1 MSLKIY
7 VDTNIFLNA
16 ILNRDNNISKDVLC
30 FLKDKNFDIILNNI
44 SIINIHYFASKDK
57 DLTKDMVKEQINIF
71 LEEYIIC
78 SADTKILQTALNS
91 NFDDFKDGVQY
102 FCAKDI
108 EADLIITNDKKGF
121 LNSEIDV
128 ITSKDF
134 YDEYVNN

>member
-44 SIINIHYFASKDK
+44 SIVNIHYFASKDK
-57 DLTKDMVKEQINIF
+57 DLTKNMVKEQINIF

-78 SADTKILQTALNS
+78 SADTNILQTALNS
-91 NFDDFKDGVQY
+91 NFDDFEDGVQY

-108 EADLIITNDKKGF
+108 GADLIITNDKKGF
-121 LNSEIDV
+121 LNSEIDI

>member
-7 VDTNIFLNA
+7 VYTNIFLNA

-78 SADTKILQTALNS
+78 SADTNILQTALNS
-91 NFDDFKDGVQY
+91 NFDDFEDGVQY

-108 EADLIITNDKKGF
+108 GADLIITNDKKGF
-121 LNSEIDV
+121 LNSEIDI

-134 YDEYVNN
+134 YDAYVNN

>member
-1 MSLKIY
+1 MSLRIY

-91 NFDDFKDGVQY
+91 NFDDFEDGVQY
-102 FCAKDI
+102 FCARDI
-108 EADLIITNDKKGF
+108 GADLIITNDKKGF

-134 YDEYVNN
+134 YYEYVNN